1 MGYKYK
7 NNSDFRQSLM
17 VGGKRIM
24 LVPGDVIESDRELKY
39 IFLERVAD
47 NTPVTA
53 KGASI
58 ASLFQLQHKLEN
70 IQKENEEQKVSS
82 AEVTTLQQQITT
94 LKEQLSDALEMI
106 ETVKNQTEKRMG
118 MLKSAVMTLQE
129 DVYGIQFDE
138 AGRPMEVSPD
148 NDANFRPP
156 VDRK

>member
-1 MGYKYK
+1 MSYKFK
-7 NNSDFRQSLM
+7 NTSDFRQSLM

-53 KGASI
+53 KGGTV
-58 ASLFQLQHKLEN
+58 ASLFQLQHKLDK
-70 IQKENEEQKVSS
+70 IQTEAQESKVSS
-82 AEVTTLQQQITT
+82 NEVQSLQQQITM
-94 LKEQLSDALEMI
+94 LKEQLNDALEEI
-106 ETVKNQTEKRMG
+106 TTVKEQSEKRMG

-138 AGRPMEVSPD
+138 TGRPVEAAPTD
-148 NDANFRPP
+148 TTFRQ
-156 VDRK
+156 